1 MNFNSQDSF
10 LFTGAKQCRW
20 YTLFAG
26 AKQFQTANNINQEG
40 GHINNGRSKYVI
52 RTISDKIMYK
62 SQQNHEF
69 IARIHGLVL
78 IRQQSIAA
86 RMKNLQENSRILIR
100 NRKEAE
106 QGSDQ

>member
-1 MNFNSQDSF
+1 
-10 LFTGAKQCRW
+10 
-20 YTLFAG
+20 
-26 AKQFQTANNINQEG
+26 
-40 GHINNGRSKYVI
+40 
-52 RTISDKIMYK
+52 MYK

-78 IRQQSIAA
+78 IRQESIAA